1 MVKGLDISKTAGML
15 ARQLEDAEKFRSKR
29 TPSAATAGPAVALDD
44 GDKQPD
50 SEGREGGPEKGLQIA
65 PSATATSSR
74 KASPKATSEDRDWVA
89 PSWKVDKEKARTIDR
104 IFLLMRADGVG
115 HRYKQDLVDEAMDWL
130 IEKHKKYARR

>member
-1 MVKGLDISKTAGML
+1 MAKGIDISKTAGML
-15 ARQLEDAEKFRSKR
+15 AKQLEDAEKFRSKR
-29 TPSAATAGPAVALDD
+29 NPSSATAGPAVSLVD
-44 GDKQPD
+44 GDKQP
-50 SEGREGGPEKGLQIA
+50 SAGGREGGPEKDHQVV
-65 PSATATSSR
+65 PSATATNSR
-74 KASPKATSEDRDWVA
+74 KASSEDRDWVA

>member
-1 MVKGLDISKTAGML
+1 MAKGIDISKTTGML
-15 ARQLEDAEKFRSKR
+15 AKQLEDAEKFRSRR
-29 TPSAATAGPAVALDD
+29 TPSATSASPAVALVDAN
-44 GDKQPD
+44 KKPD
-50 SEGREGGPEKGLQIA
+50 SDGKEGGGEKA
-65 PSATATSSR
+65 PSATAASSR

>member
-1 MVKGLDISKTAGML
+1 MAKGLDISKTAGML
-15 ARQLEDAEKFRSKR
+15 ARQLEDAENFRSKR
-29 TPSAATAGPAVALDD
+29 IPSATTDGPSVALVD

-50 SEGREGGPEKGLQIA
+50 SEGREGGPEKARQVP

-74 KASPKATSEDRDWVA
+74 KASPKGSSEDRDWVA